1 MTPQL
6 RVAGPGDLD
15 LVTAL
20 EAEVF
25 SEDPWTPFMIA
36 EELSSP
42 ASRYWIATDGSGD
55 VIGYGG
61 AKVGGDQADVI
72 TIGVRAHARGRGI
85 GAAILVARGWSTR
98 DFPRR
103 APLQRGCHRAL
114 QVAWIRRDRAQATL
128 FPQPRRRGSR
138 DEGAPDLR
146 RCDDHHQ
153 IGTVGVSKFVLSDPC
168 L

>member
-1 MTPQL
+1 MSPQL

-15 LVTAL
+15 LVAAL

-61 AKVGGDQADVI
+61 AKVGGDQADI
-72 TIGVRAHARGRGI
+72 MTIGVRAHARGAGVGATILDALMAWSHEAGAREIFLDVRPSNEGAIALYKSRGFVEI
-85 GAAILVARGWSTR
+85 GRR
-98 DFPRR
+98 PRYFRNPVEEAVEMR
-103 APLQRGCHRAL
+103 APL
-114 QVAWIRRDRAQATL
+114 I
-128 FPQPRRRGSR
+128 
-138 DEGAPDLR
+138 
-146 RCDDHHQ
+146 
-153 IGTVGVSKFVLSDPC
+153 
-168 L
+168 

>member
-72 TIGVRAHARGRGI
+72 TIGVRA
-85 GAAILVARGWSTR
+85 
-98 DFPRR
+98 R
-103 APLQRGCHRAL
+103 AGCRC
-114 QVAWIRRDRAQATL
+114 RSS
-128 FPQPRRRGSR
+128 QP
-138 DEGAPDLR
+138 
-146 RCDDHHQ
+146 
-153 IGTVGVSKFVLSDPC
+153 
-168 L
+168 